1 MTPVTPLPFSHS
13 GRPPDDDDYDLE
25 STTTDD
31 LNVTPD
37 DSDYEIPGIQLD
49 LAEVSL
55 APRDKLL
62 TISAQLNGV
71 PVVALID
78 SGAQGCFISRSTALR
93 LNTTDKKRLDDP
105 IRIRTATGS
114 IESCHE
120 IFSEA
125 VLTFSNH
132 ISAIDA
138 IVAPISH
145 DLILGKH
152 GWQTRTLRLT
162 GEP

>member
-1 MTPVTPLPFSHS
+1 MPVTPLPFSYS
-13 GRPPDDDDYDLE
+13 GRPPDVNPADQRHTPITDLDD
-25 STTTDD
+25 
-31 LNVTPD
+31 VPD
-37 DSDYEIPGIQLD
+37 DESEYEIPGIQLD

-78 SGAQGCFISRSTALR
+78 SGAQGCFISRKTALR
-93 LNTTDKKRLDDP
+93 LNTADKKRLVTP
-105 IRIRTATGS
+105 IRIRSATGS
-114 IESCHE
+114 IEDCHD

-125 VLTFSNH
+125 VLTLSNH
-132 ISAIDA
+132 IPVFKA

-145 DLILGKH
+145 DLILGKQ
-152 GWQTRTLRLT
+152 GWLTRILRST
-162 GEP
+162 GET